1 MTRTK
6 LDKFTELSELEN
18 VLEKAD
24 GLEAAKRKLDNY
36 VAGAKAIFELGCGKG
51 DYVLA
56 LAEKHPDKKFV
67 GVDIKGQRIWS
78 GARKALDKGLENVLF
93 LRIQIENILE
103 YVRDHTIDEIWI
115 TFADPFPKGR
125 HEKKRLTNPRFIE
138 SYKQLL
144 KPGGIIHLK
153 TDAES
158 LYEYTKEV
166 IEENKLELLKDVQ
179 DVHNTEHG
187 EEDLEIL
194 TYYETNH
201 IREGKKIYYL
211 RFRP

>member
-6 LDKFTELSELEN
+6 LDKFAELSELEN

-36 VAGAKAIFELGCGKG
+36 VGDDKVIFELGCGKG

-67 GVDIKGQRIWS
+67 GVDVKGQRIWS
-78 GARKALDKGLENVLF
+78 GAKKAIDKGLNNVLF

-103 YVRDHTIDEIWI
+103 YVKDHTIDEIWI
-115 TFADPFPKGR
+115 TFPDPFPKGR
-125 HEKKRLTNPRFIE
+125 HEKKRLTNMRFID
-138 SYKQLL
+138 SYKKLL
-144 KPGGIIHLK
+144 KSGGILNLK

-166 IEENKLELLKDVQ
+166 IKENKLELLKDIQ
-179 DVHNTEHG
+179 DVHNTEHR
-187 EEDLEIL
+187 EEDLEIQ
-194 TYYETNH
+194 TYYETNQK
-201 IREGKKIYYL
+201 REGKKY
-211 RFRP
+211 